1 LSIIGSLSLTSC
13 GCWTKTTNTLLAS
26 SSTRDLSMSDARI
39 LEKVSGRSRR
49 ARYSGG
55 ARTDHEDLG
64 KGLDIT
70 DPWTGYCEC
79 LQFRKKLNDVL
90 VSCPCTKPQ
99 VTEKQ
104 KRLLKKIGKV
114 AAYTAITGGS
124 RGALSLLLKRM
135 EPKDTAKPKAPNEKA
150 QSA

>member
-1 LSIIGSLSLTSC
+1 
-13 GCWTKTTNTLLAS
+13 
-26 SSTRDLSMSDARI
+26 MSDARI
-39 LEKVSGRSRR
+39 LEKVLRRNRR

-55 ARTDHEDLG
+55 ARSDHEDRSG
-64 KGLDIT
+64 KASDIT
-70 DPWTGYCEC
+70 DTSTAFCEF

-124 RGALSLLLKRM
+124 YILARGALSLLLKRM